1 MRLFCRINSYMAVF
15 LTIAV
20 LGCGLILMAK
30 GGDIFV
36 DSAVRIAKLARVP
49 EFLIGATVVAVGTTL
64 PELLTSL
71 TAICKGVATP
81 AAMQELTDVAVGN
94 AVGSMACNI
103 GLILALSFLL
113 KPYPAGGREFAVKGV
128 FLLICTGVLCAFA
141 CFNGRI
147 TALEGGALLALFAV
161 YIAINIWEAV
171 RKSRQGAHGSALDLT
186 PSTGDFSA
194 PAAAFCKKDKPLAL
208 AALFLSG
215 AACVAAGALFTVESV
230 CRLCANLGI
239 QERIISVTVVAVG
252 TSLPEL
258 VTAVTSARKGTGQ
271 LSLGNILGANVING
285 TLLLGLSA
293 MVAGGLDID
302 PITRGYT
309 LWFAL
314 ALAAALVIPLLV
326 FRRTSRL
333 QGVVLGGL
341 YIAAMVFA
349 CA

>member
-171 RKSRQGAHGSALDLT
+171 RKSRQGARGSALDLT
-186 PSTGDFSA
+186 LSTGDF

-258 VTAVTSARKGTGQ
+258 VTAVASSRKGTGQ

-314 ALAAALVIPLLV
+314 ALAAALVIPLLI

>member
-1 MRLFCRINSYMAVF
+1 MAVF

-113 KPYPAGGREFAVKGV
+113 NPYPAGGREFAVKGV
-128 FLLICTGVLCAFA
+128 FLLICTGILCAFA

-147 TALEGGALLALFAV
+147 TALEGGVLIALFAV
-161 YIAINIWEAV
+161 YIAINIF
-171 RKSRQGAHGSALDLT
+171 
-186 PSTGDFSA
+186 GDFSA
-194 PAAAFCKKDKPLAL
+194 PAAAFCKKDKPLVL

-230 CRLCANLGI
+230 CRLCTNLGI

-293 MVAGGLDID
+293 TVAGGLNID

-326 FRRTSRL
+326 FHRTSRL

>member
-1 MRLFCRINSYMAVF
+1 M
-15 LTIAV
+15 
-20 LGCGLILMAK
+20 
-30 GGDIFV
+30 
-36 DSAVRIAKLARVP
+36 
-49 EFLIGATVVAVGTTL
+49 
-64 PELLTSL
+64 
-71 TAICKGVATP
+71 
-81 AAMQELTDVAVGN
+81 
-94 AVGSMACNI
+94 
-103 GLILALSFLL
+103 
-113 KPYPAGGREFAVKGV
+113 
-128 FLLICTGVLCAFA
+128 
-141 CFNGRI
+141 
-147 TALEGGALLALFAV
+147 
-161 YIAINIWEAV
+161 
-171 RKSRQGAHGSALDLT
+171 
-186 PSTGDFSA
+186 
-194 PAAAFCKKDKPLAL
+194 
-208 AALFLSG
+208 
-215 AACVAAGALFTVESV
+215 ESV

-271 LSLGNILGANVING
+271 LSLGNILGANVINE

-309 LWFAL
+309 LWFTL

>member
-1 MRLFCRINSYMAVF
+1 MAVF

-113 KPYPAGGREFAVKGV
+113 KPYPAGGREFALKGI

-147 TALEGGALLALFAV
+147 TALEGGVLIALFAV
-161 YIAINIWEAV
+161 YIAINILEAV
-171 RKSRQGAHGSALDLT
+171 RKARQGARGFALDPT
-186 PSTGDFSA
+186 PSSGDFSA

-293 MVAGGLDID
+293 TVAGGLNID
-302 PITRGYT
+302 PVTRGYT

-314 ALAAALVIPLLV
+314 ALAAALVIPLLI

-333 QGVVLGGL
+333 QGVILGGL

>member
-128 FLLICTGVLCAFA
+128 FLVICTGVLWAFA
-141 CFNGRI
+141 WFNG
-147 TALEGGALLALFAV
+147 
-161 YIAINIWEAV
+161 
-171 RKSRQGAHGSALDLT
+171 
-186 PSTGDFSA
+186 
-194 PAAAFCKKDKPLAL
+194 
-208 AALFLSG
+208 
-215 AACVAAGALFTVESV
+215 
-230 CRLCANLGI
+230 
-239 QERIISVTVVAVG
+239 
-252 TSLPEL
+252 
-258 VTAVTSARKGTGQ
+258 
-271 LSLGNILGANVING
+271 
-285 TLLLGLSA
+285 
-293 MVAGGLDID
+293 
-302 PITRGYT
+302 
-309 LWFAL
+309 
-314 ALAAALVIPLLV
+314 
-326 FRRTSRL
+326 
-333 QGVVLGGL
+333 
-341 YIAAMVFA
+341 
-349 CA
+349 